1 MKSELK
7 TITPSVA
14 KKLLENNI
22 GNRAINAIHVDEL
35 AKEMKSG
42 RWKINGDT
50 IRIGSTGR
58 LLDGQHR
65 LSAVVKTGITIQSW
79 VIEGLP
85 DDIFDTIDLVKRR
98 SGGDTLGCLGEINA
112 YRLNSA
118 LILVDKYMT
127 GRVEKSVC
135 YSNSEVKE
143 LLSKYPEV
151 RNSIN
156 SKVKGKKLILPS
168 VMDACHYLF
177 SQKDFVSAE
186 LFLERVLRGSGLE
199 EGEPEYVLRE
209 KLVSNFLSKAK
220 LSKAHVFALCI
231 KAWNHRRAGNKIQH
245 LKLNERDGKLIEF
258 PVVQ

>member
-14 KKLLENNI
+14 KMLLENNI

-50 IRIGSTGR
+50 IRIGATGR

-127 GRVEKSVC
+127 GRVEKSLC

-177 SQKDFVSAE
+177 SQKDVVLAE

-220 LSKAHVFALCI
+220 LNKAHVFALCI